1 MDTPLRP
8 LWMRELNG
16 WLDQARAALGPEA
29 STKAWA
35 EGLALG
41 VVDAVAEAMAA
52 NRTSGESVGAGSAS
66 VSVGTAEGQPSL
78 TRRETEVLQMVAGGN
93 TNKEIASHLLLSV
106 ATVERHIANI
116 YGKIGARG
124 RAEAT
129 AFAITRGLVAPARD

>member
-1 MDTPLRP
+1 
-8 LWMRELNG
+8 
-16 WLDQARAALGPEA
+16 
-29 STKAWA
+29 
-35 EGLALG
+35 
-41 VVDAVAEAMAA
+41 MAA
-52 NRTSGESVGAGSAS
+52 NRASGESVGSGSAS
-66 VSVGTAEGQPSL
+66 VSGDTAEGLPSL

-129 AFAITRGLVAPARD
+129 AFAITRGLIAPARE